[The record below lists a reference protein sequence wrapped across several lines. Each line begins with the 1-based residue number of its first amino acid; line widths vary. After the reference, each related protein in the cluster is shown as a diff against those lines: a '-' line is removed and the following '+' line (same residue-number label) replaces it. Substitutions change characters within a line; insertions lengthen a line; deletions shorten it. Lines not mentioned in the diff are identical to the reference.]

1 MANQNH
7 TPKFL
12 LAFDRE
18 FNQEFII
25 HTQSPALLARV
36 DEFTGEPL
44 HFQDLIKLGY
54 TTASRT
60 NPIDGK
66 YWVIQCINEFEKR
79 PATQETANEYAAVMR
94 RMGDWYFS
102 VKKERIEK

>member
-18 FNQEFII
+18 FNQEFVI

-44 HFQDLIKLGY
+44 PFQELIKLGY
-54 TTASRT
+54 NIASRT
-60 NPIDGK
+60 NAIDGK
-66 YWVIQCINEFEKR
+66 YWVLQLVNELEKR
-79 PATQETANEYAAVMR
+79 PTTQESADDMAAVMR

-102 VKKERIEK
+102 VKKERVTK